1 MVEPVAPDAA
11 RDAARDSAPDDEAVP
26 GLAGQ
31 RTDLAW
37 NRNALS
43 LAVAAAAILRR
54 VYADVD
60 DLSAQV
66 IVFSLLAG
74 AALVWLGA
82 VTWASAVSRHG
93 IEGRRVADPRQLRRV
108 TIGTLLLALSA
119 LVLSLMPA
127 P

>member
-1 MVEPVAPDAA
+1 VPE
-11 RDAARDSAPDDEAVP
+11 DEAVP
-26 GLAGQ
+26 GLAGE

-54 VYADVD
+54 VYADID
-60 DLSAQV
+60 DRSVQV
-66 IVFSLLAG
+66 VVFGIIAG

-82 VTWASAVSRHG
+82 MTWASAASRQG
-93 IEGRRVADPRQLRRV
+93 IEGRMVDARHLRRI
-108 TIGTLLLALSA
+108 TAATLLLALSA
-119 LVLSLMPA
+119 LVLSLLPQ